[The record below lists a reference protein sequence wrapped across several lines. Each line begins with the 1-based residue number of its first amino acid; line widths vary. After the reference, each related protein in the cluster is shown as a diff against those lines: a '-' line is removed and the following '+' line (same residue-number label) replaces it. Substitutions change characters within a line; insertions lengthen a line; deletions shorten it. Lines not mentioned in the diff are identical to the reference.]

1 MREHAWG
8 LMDKGFGIFK
18 FNFGILILGRRCLNE
33 EWVDEGVVEVGS
45 GSTILWMEIRLCVTA

>member
-1 MREHAWG
+1 
-8 LMDKGFGIFK
+8 MDKGFGIFK